1 MRYTDKCFAKTT
13 YTLLKYKCF
22 VSNNYIHLE
31 QSNEQSIGRD
41 GEDTLV
47 DNPIDKVKSKDCPTI
62 IGQMT
67 TKLDISVHVQ
77 KLALH
82 VNFISICE
90 CIQIYN

>member
-41 GEDTLV
+41 GEEH
-47 DNPIDKVKSKDCPTI
+47 SS
-62 IGQMT
+62 GQ
-67 TKLDISVHVQ
+67 S
-77 KLALH
+77 
-82 VNFISICE
+82 
-90 CIQIYN
+90 YR

>member
-1 MRYTDKCFAKTT
+1 M
-13 YTLLKYKCF
+13 
-22 VSNNYIHLE
+22 NNPLE
-31 QSNEQSIGRD
+31 GMERN
-41 GEDTLV
+41 TLV